1 MIAAPGGAQAE
12 IKAASGSS
20 RFAYGP
26 AIAIGSI
33 VAVMFG

>member
-1 MIAAPGGAQAE
+1 MIAAPSEAQAE
-12 IKAASGSS
+12 IKAATPAS

-33 VAVMFG
+33 VAAMLQ